1 LNEKLDRLRALLR
14 DLGRVAVAY
23 SGGVDSTLVLKV
35 AHDELGDN
43 ALGLTAVSASMPHY
57 ERGAADEVARQI
69 GARVL
74 YIKTHEDE
82 DDRYL
87 ENPPNRCYFCKT
99 NVYDELI
106 EVAAQHGCATLLDGT
121 NADDV
126 GDWRP
131 GRQAAREHGVR
142 SPLQEVGFTKDDIRR
157 TARELGLTNW
167 DLPSAPCLSSRVPYG
182 TRITPEMLDQIG
194 QGEWALRELGF
205 REVRVRHH
213 GTVARVEV
221 PVSEL
226 ERALALREPI
236 VAALKEAGYTFVALD
251 LAGLKSGN
259 LNLAITSPGS
269 VRGRGE
275 TAPSAE

>member
-1 LNEKLDRLRALLR
+1 MNEKLNRLRALLR
-14 DLGRVAVAY
+14 GFDRVAVAY

-35 AHDELGDN
+35 AHDELGVN
-43 ALGLTAVSASMPHY
+43 AIGLTAVSASMPHY
-57 ERGAADEVARQI
+57 ERSAADQVAQQI

-74 YIKTHEDE
+74 YIQTHEDE

-99 NVYDELI
+99 DVYDELI
-106 EVAAQHGCATLLDGT
+106 QVAAGEGFSVLLDGT
-121 NADDV
+121 NADDA

-131 GRQAAREHGVR
+131 GREAARQHGVR
-142 SPLQEVGFTKDDIRR
+142 SPLQEMGFTKDEIRAA
-157 TARELGLTNW
+157 ARELGLANW

-194 QGEWALRELGF
+194 RGEWALREKGF

-213 GTVARVEV
+213 GPVARVEV

-226 ERALALREPI
+226 ERALAMREEI

-251 LAGLKSGN
+251 LSGLKSGG
-259 LNLAITSPGS
+259 LNLAIKSYGS
-269 VRGRGE
+269 ASGRGE
-275 TAPSAE
+275 TAPTAE

>member
-14 DLGRVAVAY
+14 GFGRVAVAY

-35 AHDELGDN
+35 AHDELSEN
-43 ALGLTAVSASMPHY
+43 ALGITAVSASMPHY
-57 ERGAADEVARQI
+57 ERGAADEVAQQI

-74 YIKTHEDE
+74 YIQTHEDE

-106 EVAAQHGCATLLDGT
+106 GAAATQGFSVLVDGT
-121 NADDV
+121 NVDDV

-142 SPLQEVGFTKDDIRR
+142 SPLQEVGFTKDDIRAA
-157 TARELGLTNW
+157 ARELGLSNW

-182 TRITPEMLDQIG
+182 TRSTPEMLDQIG
-194 QGEWALRELGF
+194 KGEWALRELGF

-213 GTVARVEV
+213 GTVARIEV

-226 ERALALREPI
+226 ERAIALREAI
-236 VAALKEAGYTFVALD
+236 VTAIKEAGYTFVALD
-251 LAGLKSGN
+251 LSGLKSGN
-259 LNLAITSPGS
+259 LNLAITSSGS
-269 VRGRGE
+269 IRGRGE

>member
-1 LNEKLDRLRALLR
+1 MNEKLDLLRALLR
-14 DLGRVAVAY
+14 GFGRVAVAY

-35 AHDELGDN
+35 AHDELGEN
-43 ALGLTAVSASMPHY
+43 AMGLTAVSASMPHY
-57 ERGAADEVARQI
+57 ERGAAGDVAGQI

-74 YIKTHEDE
+74 WIQTHEDS

-99 NVYDELI
+99 DVYDELI
-106 EVAAQHGCATLLDGT
+106 AAAAQQGFSVLVDGT

-142 SPLQEVGFTKDDIRR
+142 SPLQEAGFTKDEIRA
-157 TARELGLTNW
+157 TARELGSPTGICRPHRASLRASRTA
-167 DLPSAPCLSSRVPYG
+167 PASPRKCSIRSARASGRCGRC
-182 TRITPEMLDQIG
+182 
-194 QGEWALRELGF
+194 GF

-213 GTVARVEV
+213 GTVARIEV

-226 ERALALREPI
+226 ERALALREAI
-236 VAALKEAGYTFVALD
+236 VAALKAAGYTFVALD
-251 LAGLKSGN
+251 LSGLKSGN
-259 LNLAITSPGS
+259 LNLAITSSGS
-269 VRGRGE
+269 IRGRGE
-275 TAPSAE
+275 IAPSAE